1 MTQPLIR
8 DLGVV
13 GDRRTAALVTRAGSV
28 VWYCPERFD
37 APSLLAGLIDPE
49 LGGEWRVEGDVTPLR
64 RAYLDDSGIL
74 ETHLRTEGGDV
85 TLVDFMPYGPEL
97 PRGVCRLVR
106 GSGGATLVLRA
117 APDYARRPPLLSRDG
132 EAVQLDA
139 HRWLSASHPLQVEG
153 DMVRLCVP
161 AGASGWAFLGD
172 GPPGRANPEAWL
184 DASLTA
190 WRGVASETVY
200 SGPYEGAARDS
211 LRALRLLTYEETG
224 SVISAATTSLPEVV
238 GGKRN
243 YDYRYVWF
251 RDSGMIVRA
260 LSRLSPGNEGTL
272 GRGFMDFVCRS
283 ASGRDLTQP
292 LPPLATVAAEDAPGV
307 EELPL
312 AGYRESRPVQIG
324 NAAVSQVQLDVYGN
338 ILLASAGL
346 YSPAELEEHWPVLEP
361 VAEYLCAHWEDSDN
375 GIWEEEEVLPY
386 LSSKVLGAVG
396 LERLAE
402 LHPDPATGE
411 RWRTLA
417 GDIRAWISDHGL
429 TSEGAFAAVAGREEV
444 DVVAALYPIWGYCA
458 PDAPEMRATLRV
470 LERDHHA
477 DGLYW
482 RTLQERGTG
491 EGAFLAGTLWV
502 ALYWTAVD
510 PVRAREILD
519 RVLAF
524 TNDLGLIAEEAD
536 PATGALL
543 GNFPQTFVHA
553 ALLGVIGE
561 LSEKRSGTG
570 DSP

>member
-1 MTQPLIR
+1 MTPQPPIR

-49 LGGEWRVEGDVTPLR
+49 RGGEWRVEGDVTPLG
-64 RAYLDDSGIL
+64 RAYLGDSGVL
-74 ETHLRTEGGDV
+74 ETRVRTGSADV
-85 TLVDFMPYGPEL
+85 TLVDFMPYGPDL

-106 GSGGATLVLRA
+106 GSGGATLLLRA
-117 APDYARRPPLLSRDG
+117 APDFARRPPLLSHDG
-132 EAVQLDA
+132 EAVQIDA
-139 HRWLSASHPLQVEG
+139 HRWLSASHPLHIEG
-153 DMVRLCVP
+153 DTVRLSVP

-172 GPPGRANPEAWL
+172 GPPDRANPEAWL
-184 DASLTA
+184 DATLTA

-200 SGPYEGAARDS
+200 SGPYEEVVRDS

-260 LSRLSPGNEGTL
+260 LSRLSPGSEGTL
-272 GRGFMDFVCRS
+272 GRGFMDFVCRY

-292 LPPLATVAAEDAPGV
+292 LPPLATVAAGDAPDV

-312 AGYRESRPVQIG
+312 AGYRQSRPVRIG

-338 ILLASAGL
+338 ILLASADL
-346 YSPAELEEHWPVLEP
+346 YGPAELEEHWPVLEP
-361 VAEYLCAHWEDSDN
+361 VADYLCAHWGDPDN

-386 LSSKVLGAVG
+386 LSGKVLGAVS
-396 LERLAE
+396 LERLAD
-402 LHPDPATGE
+402 LHPNPATGE
-411 RWRTLA
+411 RWKKVA
-417 GDIRAWISDHGL
+417 GEMRAWISAHGL
-429 TSEGAFAAVAGREEV
+429 TSEGAFAAVAGRDEV
-444 DVVAALYPIWGYCA
+444 DVVAALYPAWGYCA
-458 PDAPEMRATLRV
+458 PGAPEMRATLRV

-477 DGLYW
+477 GGLYW
-482 RTLQERGTG
+482 RTLQEQGTG

-502 ALYWTAVD
+502 ALYWTMVD
-510 PVRAREILD
+510 SSRAREILD
-519 RVLAF
+519 TVLGY

-543 GNFPQTFVHA
+543 GNFPQTFVHS

-561 LSEKRSGTG
+561 LTG
-570 DSP
+570 GADGES